1 MKYKYN
7 IGDVITSN
15 NRNLEIIDREIREVE
30 RRHRA
35 NNKPFLQR
43 LKFYKYHCNNCGNED
58 WIKEHYLDDTE
69 YSTGCNACCKTA
81 EKVVKGINDVATTA
95 PWMVP
100 YFVNPNDAFIYCKS
114 TRKKTKFKC
123 LDCGK
128 IYERSVAHIYSTNG
142 VKCICGDGQSYPNKF
157 MYSLLEQIGVNFT
170 TEKSFDWSENK
181 FYDDYIEYNGLK
193 IITEQHGR
201 QHYDKQINL
210 SRCLEQEKDND
221 KLKRNLALSNG
232 IDYYFVIDCR
242 DSDKEYIKNSICQS
256 GLLELLNVSQDDID
270 WEQCS
275 SFASSN
281 LAKSV
286 CDYLNE
292 HPVMKMADIASHF
305 RVSKK
310 TIKRY
315 QNIGK
320 QNGWII
326 PINRSQLLIDNN
338 KMPSKS
344 KPVFCHENGNYYRNA
359 FTACDCIFGNAT
371 EGSSKRLRV
380 CIGRNITYKDHNFS
394 FVTQEEFNR
403 AKSEFPE
410 KCFGDFFNLKE
421 NKHD

>member
-1 MKYKYN
+1 MEYKYN

-15 NRNLEIIDREIREVE
+15 NRNLTIIDREIREFK
-30 RRHRA
+30 RKHRV

-43 LKFYKYHCNNCGNED
+43 VKYYKYHCNDCGNED
-58 WIKEHYLDDTE
+58 WKPEDNLGNNK
-69 YSTGCNACCKTA
+69 YSTGCNVCCKTA
-81 EKVVKGINDVATTA
+81 EKVLKGVNDVATTA

-100 YFVNPNDAFIYCKS
+100 YFANPNDAFKYSKG
-114 TRKKTKFKC
+114 TNTKTKFKC
-123 LDCGK
+123 LDCGR
-128 IYERSVAHIYSTNG
+128 IYERSVVHIHSTHG
-142 VKCICGDGQSYPNKF
+142 VKCVCGDGWSYPNKF
-157 MYSLLEQIGVNFT
+157 MYSVLEQIGVDFT
-170 TEKSFDWSENK
+170 PEKIFDWSENK
-181 FYDDYIEYNGLK
+181 LYDDYIEYNGLK
-193 IITEQHGR
+193 IITEQHGK
-201 QHYDKQINL
+201 QHYDKPMNL
-210 SRCLEQEKDND
+210 TRTLEQEKEND
-221 KLKRNLALSNG
+221 RLKYNLAIGNG
-232 IDYYFVIDCR
+232 IDYYFVIDCQE
-242 DSDKEYIKNSICQS
+242 SDKDYIKNSICQS
-256 GLLELLNVSQDDID
+256 GLLELLNTKPEAID
-270 WEQCS
+270 WEQCG

-281 LAKSV
+281 LVKAV

-305 RVSKK
+305 RVSKH

-315 QNIGK
+315 QNLGK

-344 KPVFCHENGNYYRNA
+344 KPVYCHETGNYYRNA
-359 FTACDCIFGNAT
+359 FTACDCMFGNAT

-403 AKSEFPE
+403 IKSESPD

-421 NKHD
+421 DTYD